1 MSKKNAMGKLYD
13 RLSPSERFR
22 LDVEAQARGDETES
36 RRLVDSCPRRNYSMT
51 DWAFSGRWQT
61 TTEIVLAVCVD
72 LSQYMSR
79 LNMIDAIQE
88 TLPYAH
94 VVYYNE
100 TDDAYLSGH
109 EAGSRYAWER
119 AGMDGDPPGWAP
131 LDEDGEESMD
141 AEDFEPAIDAELEA
155 TGARLEEADIMPELL
170 TRLEEKT
177 TQQAWT
183 LFEAFSS
190 LKSPASVELLKDK
203 LLYRG
208 VVECQGILLEHPCRP
223 ANCIFHRQPSSRRA
237 GCVYQVVN
245 VLVPV
250 AEVYVDRIDVYLV
263 ETQLLPCLVQDLAP
277 VEFDQVLLAARG
289 VEQFAPLRGAEVLVV

>member
-1 MSKKNAMGKLYD
+1 MSKQDAMGKLYD

-61 TTEIVLAVCVD
+61 TTEIVLAMCGD

-94 VVYYNE
+94 VVYCNE
-100 TDDAYLSGH
+100 TDSAYLSGH
-109 EAGSRYAWER
+109 EAGCRYAWKR

-131 LDEDGEESMD
+131 LDEDGESTD
-141 AEDFEPAIDAELEA
+141 AEDFDAAIDAELEA

-177 TQQAWT
+177 TQEAWT

-190 LKSPASVELLKDK
+190 FCREELEVEPELLTKALFEPFVARFEDLKARKEKFDTEADEGAASEYAAAFSEAWQSYLQGARRLSGK
-203 LLYRG
+203 LSGQHYSM
-208 VVECQGILLEHPCRP
+208 QGNL
-223 ANCIFHRQPSSRRA
+223 
-237 GCVYQVVN
+237 
-245 VLVPV
+245 
-250 AEVYVDRIDVYLV
+250 
-263 ETQLLPCLVQDLAP
+263 
-277 VEFDQVLLAARG
+277 
-289 VEQFAPLRGAEVLVV
+289 